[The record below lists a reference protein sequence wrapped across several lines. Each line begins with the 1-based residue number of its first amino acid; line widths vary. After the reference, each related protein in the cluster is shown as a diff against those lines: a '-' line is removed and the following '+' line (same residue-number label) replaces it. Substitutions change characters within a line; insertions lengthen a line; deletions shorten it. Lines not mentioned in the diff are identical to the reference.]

1 MDSKG
6 DGQKQFDQR
15 EPRWPTRTRE
25 CSTSQAGDAG
35 SDEILLH
42 THQTDKNK
50 KSPKSSCW
58 QGCGQTGH
66 LVQTLVA
73 RAQSGA
79 VAGESSGAEPD
90 KLKVCLPTPPALC
103 SEVYLLRTGSPEYRG
118 VHCSPVYNDET
129 QKHLKRPS
137 VERN

>member
-6 DGQKQFDQR
+6 DGSEAIRPEGTQMANKDERVLDF
-15 EPRWPTRTRE
+15 
-25 CSTSQAGDAG
+25 SQAGDAG

-42 THQTDKNK
+42 THQTNKNK

-90 KLKVCLPTPPALC
+90 KLKVCLPTPPAL
-103 SEVYLLRTGSPEYRG
+103 LLRGVPSPDGLTRVPG
-118 VHCSPVYNDET
+118 CSMQPC
-129 QKHLKRPS
+129 L
-137 VERN
+137 